1 MVVHNEMKHIN
12 CTMIMPYELGLV
24 FEKKNLD
31 IQKMVKDNK
40 SMCVQKKDSPE
51 IVTIWM
57 IRSSKKLQTRT
68 ICEASIQFTVTDGE
82 WKVTHFNSNHNH
94 ELTKPEDRKSVV

>member
-1 MVVHNEMKHIN
+1 
-12 CTMIMPYELGLV
+12 MIMPYELGLV

-40 SMCVQKKDSPE
+40 SMCVQKKDFPE

-57 IRSSKKLQTRT
+57 IRSSKNNKL
-68 ICEASIQFTVTDGE
+68 G
-82 WKVTHFNSNHNH
+82 
-94 ELTKPEDRKSVV
+94 LVVKLVSSL